1 MYTKCQFT
9 FTDKMLTEVKYELP
23 LHTSTQTYRTNLSL
37 EQTHTLFSAAIVTV
51 NSTTSF

>member
-9 FTDKMLTEVKYELP
+9 FTDKMQTEVKYELP

-37 EQTHTLFSAAIVTV
+37 EQTHTLFSAEIATV
-51 NSTTSF
+51 NSITFF